1 MENWETLEQTL
12 EEAIESIL
20 GNWFPFK
27 AKNKR

>member
-27 AKNKR
+27 AKKR